1 MIRNAKGTS
10 RELTARGQ
18 IGHDRHIA
26 AVTGEVSHLLRM
38 QDGILMSFVE
48 QMLQRSE
55 LVNERHVA
63 G

>member
-1 MIRNAKGTS
+1 
-10 RELTARGQ
+10 
-18 IGHDRHIA
+18 
-26 AVTGEVSHLLRM
+26 M